1 MIESVLPGNTVSS
14 ESLDEFLGAHDELF
28 VFIGFMLLDAVV
40 AQVTNGVIE
49 LLDVVFLTAD
59 TEVSVLVDVDLQ
71 GVDGGQEDP
80 LADVEFTIVAFVSEV
95 F

>member
-1 MIESVLPGNTVSS
+1 
-14 ESLDEFLGAHDELF
+14 
-28 VFIGFMLLDAVV
+28 MLLDAVV